1 MPDQAFI
8 NNVLRKIFP
17 EALPEREFV
26 LKTYSAFSK
35 FGFRDKNT
43 IACVGVCRDEFTNS
57 LIQAIQLAWG
67 ETFDL
72 SSLAGMLFLGKT
84 GFIAAHT
91 HSPIVNGRERYIYYV
106 LPHIAVSSD
115 GRIGSLQRPGIDA
128 PSTACGALLAFQ
140 AELARGA
147 INLDLNFDDLEQ
159 SLLKRKLMAR
169 IPPESVPDLLSLTR
183 TAHDIILNDL
193 EHMVSL
199 TVDPEK
205 SDYAIVSGIHV
216 HGPDANY
223 ISPGSMYAVVQG
235 ERKQAFL

>member
-8 NNVLRKIFP
+8 QNVLTKIFP
-17 EALPEREFV
+17 GALPEREFV
-26 LKTYSAFSK
+26 LKTYSALAK

-43 IACVGVCRDEFTNS
+43 IACVSVCRDEFTNS

-91 HSPIVNGRERYIYYV
+91 HSPVINGRERYVYYV
-106 LPHIAVSSD
+106 LPHIAVSAE
-115 GRIGSLQRPGIDA
+115 GAIGSLQRPGIDS

-140 AELARGA
+140 AELASGGL
-147 INLDLNFDDLEQ
+147 NLELQFDDLEQ
-159 SLLKRKLMAR
+159 SLLKRKLSTR
-169 IPPESVPDLLSLTR
+169 IPDGKVPGLLELTQL
-183 TAHDIILNDL
+183 AHTVILEDL
-193 EHMVSL
+193 EHMIEL
-199 TVDPEK
+199 TVDPGK
-205 SDYAIVSGIHV
+205 SDYAVISGVHV

-223 ISPGSMYAVVQG
+223 VAPGTYYAVVQG
-235 ERKQAFL
+235 ERIQVSL